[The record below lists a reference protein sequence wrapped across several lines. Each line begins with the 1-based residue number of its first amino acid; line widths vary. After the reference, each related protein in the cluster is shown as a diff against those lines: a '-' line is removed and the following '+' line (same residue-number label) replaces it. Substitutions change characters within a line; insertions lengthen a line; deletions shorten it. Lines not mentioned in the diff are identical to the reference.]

1 MTLAPARTACAGFFV
16 VGGPGAGLARGGR
29 NNTLRGNVSAAGTI
43 ALIETLLPPEE
54 QAEVIAS
61 VEKKAAATPDF
72 RRMDLR
78 GKRARFPR
86 MIQT

>member
-1 MTLAPARTACAGFFV
+1 M
-16 VGGPGAGLARGGR
+16 
-29 NNTLRGNVSAAGTI
+29 SAAGTI